1 MIKVSEIAALFLQA
15 YRDRWGYIWGKYGQ
29 QWTKKNQEAMNK
41 TTSAKY
47 ATARKYGARWIGHRV
62 ADCSGLLRWA
72 MLQFDV
78 KIQHSSN
85 AIWKEYCK
93 KQGKL
98 MNGKRA
104 DGYAIRPGTAVF
116 LCDKS
121 GNRHHVGAYVGGKC
135 VEAKGTQWGVVESDL
150 SRWDEWGE
158 LKEVDYSEYP
168 DTKER
173 EAMDVTLRKGDRG
186 EDVKRLQALLNKYGY
201 KLKEDGVFGSGTE
214 QAVRAFQQGHYL
226 TPDGVVG
233 PKTWAALKGENK
245 PADGGSDDAENN
257 VPPDTLDALADARK
271 RLYEAIEIINSIMEG
286 ENDG

>member
-1 MIKVSEIAALFLQA
+1 MIKASEIAALFLQA

-29 QWTKKNQEAMNK
+29 EWTKKSQEAMNK

-72 MLQFDV
+72 MLQFDI

-85 AIWKEYCK
+85 AIWKGYCK

-98 MNGKRA
+98 IDGKRA

-135 VEAKGTQWGVVESDL
+135 VEAKGTQWGVVESPL
-150 SRWDEWGE
+150 SHWDEWGE

-186 EDVKRLQALLNKYGY
+186 EDVKRLQAMLNKYGY
-201 KLKEDGVFGSGTE
+201 KLKEDGIFGSGTE

-233 PKTWAALKGENK
+233 EKTWAKLEAGTDQAPEETNQDVVSIPRDEMRAMLEELESITDRLK
-245 PADGGSDDAENN
+245 
-257 VPPDTLDALADARK
+257 K
-271 RLYEAIEIINSIMEG
+271 RMEG
-286 ENDG
+286 